1 MAALSELVKC
11 MGLLKI
17 VSLRPSTIAVTVT
30 VKGEPTIALEG
41 ALISR
46 FALGEPQ
53 PNATNPA
60 TAALNTHTSRV
71 ASTFPGPRRADL
83 PENLAWKRTKPA
95 SPLDSRSSP
104 VPMRQKT
111 DMAVSDNP
119 LAHHKRKSRGVHTL
133 SVGLRKGPDV
143 TVSLV

>member
-46 FALGEPQ
+46 LALGEPQ
-53 PNATNPA
+53 PKAVNPA
-60 TAALNTHTSRV
+60 IAALNTHTSRV
-71 ASTFPGPRRADL
+71 ASTLPSPGRADL
-83 PENLAWKRTKPA
+83 SENLA
-95 SPLDSRSSP
+95 
-104 VPMRQKT
+104 
-111 DMAVSDNP
+111 
-119 LAHHKRKSRGVHTL
+119 
-133 SVGLRKGPDV
+133 
-143 TVSLV
+143 